1 MKRIAAA
8 IALAALLAV
17 AAPAAAKP
25 KKVHYE
31 GKTGGGQSV
40 SFSLQGKRIL
50 DVDAYVAMSCVPTH
64 GTPVTYTA
72 EFNPPGS
79 FKLGKTRKA
88 KGVEYMA
95 YKGDV
100 TKYYTVKIKKLKG
113 QVWRADLSMNF
124 SYEEVTFGTFG
135 ELEQRFYICQGDD
148 AFSFKAQ

>member
-1 MKRIAAA
+1 MKRLAAA
-8 IALAALLAV
+8 IALAALLAL

-25 KKVHYE
+25 KKLHYE
-31 GKTGGGQSV
+31 GKTVGGQSV
-40 SFSLQGKRIL
+40 SFSMTGKRIA

-64 GTPVTYTA
+64 GTPTTYTA

-100 TKYYTVKIKKLKG
+100 TKYYTVRIKKLKG
-113 QVWRADLSMNF
+113 RVWKADLAVNF
-124 SYEEVTFGTFG
+124 SYEEVMVGTFG
-135 ELEQRFYICQGDD
+135 ELEQRFYVCQGDD
-148 AFSFKAQ
+148 AFTFKA

>member
-1 MKRIAAA
+1 MKRLAAA
-8 IALAALLAV
+8 IALAALLAL
-17 AAPAAAKP
+17 AASAAAKP
-25 KKVHYE
+25 KKLHYE
-31 GKTGGGQSV
+31 GKTVSGQSV
-40 SFSLQGKRIL
+40 SFSMTGKRIA

-64 GTPVTYTA
+64 GTPTAYTA

-100 TKYYTVKIKKLKG
+100 TKYYTVRIKKLKG
-113 QVWRADLSMNF
+113 RVWKADLAVNF
-124 SYEEVTFGTFG
+124 SYEEVMVGTFG

-148 AFSFKAQ
+148 AFTFKA